1 MPILTFLRINSVIIK
16 KYVKIYRSR
25 STISNYFTESERN
38 RFRNLLELANDSKYP
53 GERENALA
61 AATRIAQKYN
71 MTLDEAARWNP
82 EDIAP
87 GKNIAQQGSYQR
99 PVKSSEV
106 SNLVKNQQEAETE
119 KKLWQAAM
127 NRAKD
132 RGLDKEEN
140 AKKAAQEAASERRQ
154 NSKARRNPTTHAN
167 ILLKETSL
175 SFQEIADI
183 TGLDIYKV
191 ITMKLK
197 SRSAA

>member
-1 MPILTFLRINSVIIK
+1 M
-16 KYVKIYRSR
+16 R

-87 GKNIAQQGSYQR
+87 GKNMAQQGSYQR

-106 SNLVKNQQEAETE
+106 SNLVKNQQNAETE

-127 NRAKD
+127 DRAKD
-132 RGLDKEEN
+132 RGLDKAEN

-154 NSKARRNPTTHAN
+154 NSKSRRNPTTHAT

-175 SFQEIADI
+175 SFEEISDI
-183 TGLDIYKV
+183 TGLDVYKI